1 MVVVFWAVSIVGLLS
16 PSPQDQTAT
25 WLAVRGVLTLAHSA
39 ANTKHI
45 VCQQEIRNA
54 SALRLFAGIALGYG
68 MPSIATASK
77 ADAYNLSQ
85 PLQSAT
91 SSPCTTCGACCSYSA
106 EWPRFSTEDDEALAR
121 IPEAL
126 VAENLSGMRCDG
138 ERCMALARQ
147 NWRGDALHH
156 LCGPAPSVPRLS
168 ARRRGVPD
176 GARALWLSADRG
188 LRGATPRAACRR

>member
-1 MVVVFWAVSIVGLLS
+1 MVVLFWAVSIVGLLS

-45 VCQQEIRNA
+45 VCQREIRNA
-54 SALRLFAGIALGYG
+54 SALRLFDGIALGYG
-68 MPSIATASK
+68 MQSIATVSK
-77 ADAYNLSQ
+77 SDAYNLSQ
-85 PLQSAT
+85 PLQPAT

-138 ERCMALARQ
+138 ERCMALDGKIGEAVRCTIYADRPQ
-147 NWRGDALHH
+147 VCRDCQPGDEE
-156 LCGPAPSVPRLS
+156 CQM
-168 ARRRGVPD
+168 
-176 GARALWLSADRG
+176 ARARHG
-188 LRGATPRAACRR
+188 FPPIAA